1 MQISAPKRPQG
12 VPPQAARWRRVNV
25 RAAMACALSASVSNE
40 AGISAATTPLL
51 AALRHR
57 SAVVFIAQRYSSSG
71 MERTQSFSS
80 SYTAITAEMSSGIGI
95 GSSVSCPA
103 IAHPRSS
110 STKKLSANAASPSG
124 SGCRRSGKA
133 DGAAR
138 LRTRRVEG
146 RYSMLPSLCRKI
158 AFHAFASGII
168 ALVHV

>member
-1 MQISAPKRPQG
+1 MSAPKRPQG

-25 RAAMACALSASVSNE
+25 RAAMACALSASGSNE
-40 AGISAATTPLL
+40 AGISAATTP
-51 AALRHR
+51 
-57 SAVVFIAQRYSSSG
+57 QRYSSSG

-80 SYTAITAEMSSGIGI
+80 SYTAITAEMSSGIGS

-110 STKKLSANAASPSG
+110 STNKLRRKRGEPERQRVQEERESG
-124 SGCRRSGKA
+124 RRSTPA
-133 DGAAR
+133 Y
-138 LRTRRVEG
+138 RRVEG

>member
-25 RAAMACALSASVSNE
+25 RAAMACALSASGSNE
-40 AGISAATTPLL
+40 AGISAATTP
-51 AALRHR
+51 
-57 SAVVFIAQRYSSSG
+57 QRYSSSG

-80 SYTAITAEMSSGIGI
+80 SYTAITAEMSSGIGS

-110 STKKLSANAASPSG
+110 STKKLSANEASPSG

-133 DGAAR
+133 GGAAR

-158 AFHAFASGII
+158 AFHAFASGIM